1 MIKMQHALPA
11 LPHSLKAQHK
21 AAELA
26 GKGGAHSPDNARVRA
41 ETLNDSLEE
50 IGAMFSEKME
60 RRQKALNRRN
70 TQRGLSRSKQSVGK
84 IDQLNQLVELLDGGD
99 GQAATEQL
107 EWLRDAMRQSPP
119 PDNATLL
126 EKTGGDPTRSERLLR
141 ILGQEAEESG
151 DNALIALVSD
161 RLQQLHQTHGNSIRA
176 GNNTATA
183 IAGHTRDPQ
192 KKQHLRNLYY
202 DSIVHQQSAMV
213 MLDRLLEQTESRDL
227 LPTLRTLQR
236 ALADDIAALAPSISP
251 AALGRIHRGLR
262 DAAQISQTLAGS
274 SAFLKRMASKLPTL
288 PMTALTLARRTLQIS
303 HNGAYQSDYQHLA
316 QEILGQSTQH
326 LPLFFSGLFPLING
340 LPPSL
345 WPEPDNRKNALSL
358 LRSMIT
364 DVSKTEQRE
373 QLRQQ
378 NEQE

>member
-11 LPHSLKAQHK
+11 LPHSLKALHK

-26 GKGGAHSPDNARVRA
+26 GKGGAHAPDNARVRA

-60 RRQKALNRRN
+60 RRQKALNRQN
-70 TQRGLSRSKQSVGK
+70 TQRGLSRSKQSVGR

-99 GQAATEQL
+99 DRAATDQL
-107 EWLRDAMRQSPP
+107 EWLRDAMRQSPQ
-119 PDNATLL
+119 PDNDTLL
-126 EKTGGDPTRSERLLR
+126 EKTGGDPARTERLLR

-151 DNALIALVSD
+151 DNGAIALVSD
-161 RLQQLHQTHGNSIRA
+161 RLQQLHQTHGQSIRA
-176 GNNTATA
+176 GNNTAMA
-183 IAGHTRDPQ
+183 IAELTRDPQ
-192 KKQHLRNLYY
+192 KKQQLRNLYY

-213 MLDRLLEQTESRDL
+213 MLDRLLEQIASRDL

-251 AALGRIHRGLR
+251 GALGRIHRGLR
-262 DAAQISQTLAGS
+262 DAAQISQTLTDS

-288 PMTALTLARRTLQIS
+288 PMTTLTLARRTLQIS
-303 HNGAYQSDYQHLA
+303 HNGAYQSDYQRLA
-316 QEILGQSTQH
+316 QEIVGQNTQH

-340 LPPSL
+340 LPSSL

-358 LRSMIT
+358 LRNMIT